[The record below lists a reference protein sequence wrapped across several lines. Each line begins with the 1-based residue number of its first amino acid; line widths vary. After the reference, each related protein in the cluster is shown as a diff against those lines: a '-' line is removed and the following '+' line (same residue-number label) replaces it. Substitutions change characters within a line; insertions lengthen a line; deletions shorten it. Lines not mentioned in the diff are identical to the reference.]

1 MGSRNTVDSTNR
13 DPYPCPHQAVPR
25 LTQVTGGPCA
35 PRGAQAVAGDGVTG
49 HPKLAVTL
57 LAAALSERARLTPWK
72 GHWLSILCPEPRA
85 GGPTGW
91 E

>member
-35 PRGAQAVAGDGVTG
+35 PRGAQAVASDGVTG

-72 GHWLSILCPEPRA
+72 GHWLSILS
-85 GGPTGW
+85 
-91 E
+91 

>member
-1 MGSRNTVDSTNR
+1 M
-13 DPYPCPHQAVPR
+13 
-25 LTQVTGGPCA
+25 
-35 PRGAQAVAGDGVTG
+35 AGDGVTG